1 MRILAHIPISNLHLV
16 TSRAVR
22 LAGVVALAVL
32 PALTWGQIDQPRDV
46 TKRTE
51 NGQLRELADLLQD
64 LNPNYARLTFTDELD
79 EVEDWPTGWES
90 WYSGRRFYVYYRHSD
105 NENGYLYLDGHC
117 SWLVR
122 DLESLKDLSRSS
134 MDQLNYGATPMLLND
149 QFYLIG
155 GYGFFRFHSNWYKW
169 DPRGGFAV
177 QLLKNLRKDSL
188 LETGWH
194 RPPDVMHGAWRDDAS
209 KAVVALGNTK
219 ILEEPTQPLPPFQHK
234 QFREESSKDT
244 YLKDKDVRLG
254 VNEFQLW
261 SYNDLRSGEQT
272 STYHHIADI
281 ASELFQESTPIGI
294 VETQNWVVFVLENTW
309 TTSLLHKGS
318 MTWYSP
324 NSDQSLPFAEKVGLH
339 GWVVKGDSLFVV
351 SDGSV
356 TDQLDIFSYVSAL
369 ETEHNLLGIDPTVPG
384 VLPRGQIPFW
394 AKIRYGIAS
403 LIGLLLFVGILRRV
417 SWNKR
422 KVETKLSRISTQ
434 VEVLEAFSQRIFH
447 SVEADDI
454 LWGIAAQSVESLS
467 FDQCAIYT
475 RAENQQHWERRAVAQ
490 SNRPSLRDDL
500 GELALEIDQGLV
512 GRVGLRGQVEFEA
525 PDQPEALYDSERTKK
540 AVLGVPIVCDGRVIG
555 VIEAAFGE
563 ERSFDA
569 GQRKILLNVANLV
582 GQKLGRSLSERK
594 TLEFARFYEDN
605 PSPVLRLSPEGLVL
619 LTNDSAR
626 EHFGMS
632 AIMGEVLQWHDLVTA
647 VGAAFADGQPASLSA
662 SHRTRIYQV
671 KLVPNLEFGF
681 VNVYAFE
688 VTELEQAKS
697 RAQKAERAKAD
708 FLSVMSHEI
717 RTPLNAIL
725 GLNEV
730 MLLDNPNKD
739 QKKQLKYIQ
748 YSGQHL
754 LALVNDI
761 LNLEALDA
769 SNPTLEAKSFDLN
782 KLMTQL
788 LEGFETKAHDRNNT
802 LHLTWS
808 PEVSHQLMGN
818 RHWVSQMV
826 NNLVDNALKFTARG
840 EIHVSVKPGL
850 SPEMV
855 LIEVEDSGIGIAE
868 EHLARIVDPFEQILT
883 GPKNTGEKGTGL
895 GLAITKR
902 LASLHGGKLTV
913 QSTLAVGSTFC
924 LALVLPASS
933 ANPSPVKKEEE
944 APTASSVEL
953 QVLVVDDNALNL
965 MVAQKLVERLGH
977 NVVTAVNGEDA
988 IAQWKRHTPDVV
1000 LMDLQMPVMDGLEA
1014 TRAIR
1019 AQSKAQGLGHQ
1030 RIVALTADAEA
1041 RTRTEAFEAGVDE
1054 VVVKPAD
1061 AITLHRVLHALP
1073 VT

>member
-22 LAGVVALAVL
+22 LAGVVALALL

-64 LNPNYARLTFTDELD
+64 LNPNYARLTFTDD
-79 EVEDWPTGWES
+79 DRRGQSFNTGWES
-90 WYSGRRFYVYYRHSD
+90 WYSGSRFYVYYKPDEIQR
-105 NENGYLYLDGHC
+105 GYLYLDGFC

-122 DLESLKDLSRSS
+122 DLDTMEDISLSS
-134 MDQLNYGATPMLLND
+134 MDQLNFGALPVLHD
-149 QFYLIG
+149 EKFFRVG
-155 GYGFFRFHSNWYKW
+155 GYGFFRFHRNWFEW
-169 DPRGGFAV
+169 DPRGGISI
-177 QLLKNLRKDSL
+177 KRYHNDERDSL
-188 LETGWH
+188 GY
-194 RPPDVMHGAWRDDAS
+194 RPPNIFHALWRDDA
-209 KAVVALGNTK
+209 KASFLSLGNAK
-219 ILEEPTQPLPPFQHK
+219 FLDEPTGPKPEELEP
-234 QFREESSKDT
+234 REEWVQKKLSQYQIWRFPDKKPGETNGQLIHHLDVEPTAFDDDIPIGSVETSSWVIFILDDT
-244 YLKDKDVRLG
+244 Y
-254 VNEFQLW
+254 
-261 SYNDLRSGEQT
+261 
-272 STYHHIADI
+272 
-281 ASELFQESTPIGI
+281 STPALNKA
-294 VETQNWVVFVLENTW
+294 TLEW
-309 TTSLLHKGS
+309 YDLKPEESLHFGK
-318 MTWYSP
+318 
-324 NSDQSLPFAEKVGLH
+324 SLGLN
-339 GWVVKGDSLFVV
+339 GWVTKGDSLFVV
-351 SDGSV
+351 SDGKV
-356 TDQLDIFSYVSAL
+356 VKSYDVNAHMEEFRTLHPARFEASSTFERDPFQPL
-369 ETEHNLLGIDPTVPG
+369 EGVPWW
-384 VLPRGQIPFW
+384 VW
-394 AKIRYGIAS
+394 A
-403 LIGLLLFVGILRRV
+403 LIGTGVAALGVVILYQKNR
-417 SWNKR
+417 SA

-475 RAENQQHWERRAVAQ
+475 RSENQQHWERRAVAQ
-490 SNRPSLRDDL
+490 SNRPSLRDEL
-500 GELALEIDQGLV
+500 GELTLEIDQGLV

-788 LEGFETKAHDRNNT
+788 LEGFETRAHDRNNT
-802 LHLTWS
+802 LHLNWS

-933 ANPSPVKKEEE
+933 ANPRPVKKEEE